1 VPPTG
6 SDSVDNPVPAVGSSN
21 NAVPG
26 ANITMGEVTVDG
38 VTVKSLSCRTGG
50 GGLGALLG
58 TLTLTAGISK
68 RRAQL
73 DRCGSPGKQATPI
86 HWHQGGGKIT
96 KVTASGPDPKRNRCV
111 QQALMGAVATQ
122 DAECMATVVHGK

>member
-1 VPPTG
+1 
-6 SDSVDNPVPAVGSSN
+6 
-21 NAVPG
+21 
-26 ANITMGEVTVDG
+26 MGEVSVDG
-38 VTVKSLSCRTGG
+38 VTVRGLSCRTSG

-73 DRCGSPGKQATPI
+73 DRCAPGGPSETPI

-96 KVTASGPDPKRNRCV
+96 KVTASGADGQRNRCV
-111 QQALMGAVATQ
+111 ERALVGAVATQ
-122 DAECMATVVHGK
+122 DAECMATVVHGTK